1 MPSTVWSGPVPPL
14 GIVSATPAVAAAITD
29 ISPQQTVIWPGM
41 MAVGTRIRLFASGN
55 IITSAATA
63 TVIWGFYMNA
73 QGTSLATTPAI
84 LAASA
89 ATTVP
94 NTASASWS
102 WQMTYNGTV
111 RALSG
116 ISGTAASVMGQ
127 GRLTLPVTNITT
139 WATDVPIPITAALR
153 TVAQTATGLNTNT
166 PQTISMAVTPNVT
179 TALTSITCDELTCE
193 LLG

>member
-29 ISPQQTVIWPGM
+29 LSPQQTVLWPGM
-41 MAVGTRIRLFASGN
+41 LAVGSRVRIVAQGN
-55 IITSAATA
+55 LITTA
-63 TVIWGFYMNA
+63 TTATPIWGIYMNA

-89 ATTVP
+89 AVANP
-94 NTASASWS
+94 NTSSVAWP
-102 WQMTYNGTV
+102 WRITYVGTL

-116 ISGTAASVMGQ
+116 ISGTAASMFGMGE
-127 GRLTLPVTNITT
+127 LSLPTSITAWT
-139 WATDVPIPITAALR
+139 ASVIPITAALR

-166 PQTISMAVTPNVT
+166 PQTISVAVTPNVT
-179 TALTSITCDELTCE
+179 TGITSITCDELTCE

>member
-29 ISPQQTVIWPGM
+29 LSPQQTVLWPGM
-41 MAVGTRIRLFASGN
+41 LAVGSRVRIVAQGN
-55 IITSAATA
+55 LITTA
-63 TVIWGFYMNA
+63 TTATPIWGIYVNA

-89 ATTVP
+89 AVANP
-94 NTASASWS
+94 NTSSVAWP
-102 WQMTYNGTV
+102 WRMTYHGQV
-111 RALSG
+111 RALSNP
-116 ISGTAASVMGQ
+116 SGTAASMFGMGELSLPTS
-127 GRLTLPVTNITT
+127 LTAWTASV
-139 WATDVPIPITAALR
+139 IPITAALR

-166 PQTISMAVTPNVT
+166 PQTVSVAVTPNVT
-179 TALTSITCDELTCE
+179 TGITSITCDELSVE

>member
-14 GIVSATPAVAAAITD
+14 GIVSASPAIAAAITD

-41 MAVGTRIRLFASGN
+41 VQAGSRIRLFAAGN
-55 IITSAATA
+55 MITTGV
-63 TVIWGFYMNA
+63 TTTIVWGFYMNA

-89 ATTVP
+89 AITVP
-94 NTASASWS
+94 NTGSVAWP
-102 WQMTYNGTV
+102 WQLSYNGQV

-116 ISGTAASVMGQ
+116 ITGTAASVMGQ
-127 GRLTLPVTNITT
+127 GHLTLPTSLTV
-139 WATDVPIPITAALR
+139 WAVDVPIPITAALR

-166 PQTISMAVTPNVT
+166 PQTVSVAHTPNVT

>member
-41 MAVGTRIRLFASGN
+41 LAAGTRIRLFASGN
-55 IITSAATA
+55 LITSAATA
-63 TVIWGFYMNA
+63 TVVWGFYMNA

-94 NTASASWS
+94 NTSSASWPWRCS
-102 WQMTYNGTV
+102 WHGQV
-111 RALSG
+111 RAMSG
-116 ISGTAASVMGQ
+116 ISGTAGSVMGQ
-127 GRLTLPVTNITT
+127 GQLTLPTSLVA
-139 WATDVPIPITAALR
+139 WADVPIPITAALR

-166 PQTISMAVTPNVT
+166 PQTVSMAVTPNVT

>member
-41 MAVGTRIRLFASGN
+41 VQAGSRVRLFASGN

-94 NTASASWS
+94 NTGSASWP
-102 WQMTYNGTV
+102 WQMLYWGVV
-111 RALSG
+111 RVLSNPT
-116 ISGTAASVMGQ
+116 GTAATIVGQ
-127 GRLTLPVTNITT
+127 GRLTLPTSLTVF
-139 WATDVPIPITAALR
+139 AADVPIPITAALR
-153 TVAQTATGLNTNT
+153 TVAQTATALNTNT
-166 PQTISMAVTPNVT
+166 PQTVSVAVTPNVT

>member
-1 MPSTVWSGPVPPL
+1 VPSTVWSGPVPPL
-14 GIVSATPAVAAAITD
+14 GIVSATPTVAAAITD

-41 MAVGTRIRLFASGN
+41 VQAGSRIRLFASGN

-73 QGTSLATTPAI
+73 QGTALSSSPAI

-94 NTASASWS
+94 NTGSASWPWRCS
-102 WQMTYNGTV
+102 YHGVLRTMSAQAGTGAIMV
-111 RALSG
+111 
-116 ISGTAASVMGQ
+116 GQ
-127 GRLTLPVTNITT
+127 GQLTLPSSLTA
-139 WATDVPIPITAALR
+139 WADVPIPITAALR
-153 TVAQTATGLNTNT
+153 TVTGTATALNTNI
-166 PQTISMAVTPNVT
+166 PQTASMAVTPNVT
-179 TALTSITCDELTCE
+179 TALTSITCDEFTCE

>member
-14 GIVSATPAVAAAITD
+14 GIVSASPAVAAAITD

-41 MAVGTRIRLFASGN
+41 IQVGSRIRLVAQGN
-55 IITSAATA
+55 LVTTA
-63 TVIWGFYMNA
+63 TTATPIWGFYMNA

-89 ATTVP
+89 ATANP
-94 NTASASWS
+94 NTSSVAWP
-102 WQMTYNGTV
+102 WRMTYHGQV
-111 RALSG
+111 RAMSG
-116 ISGTAASVMGQ
+116 ITGTAASVFGI
-127 GRLTLPVTNITT
+127 GELTLPTSLVLWT
-139 WATDVPIPITAALR
+139 AVPIPITAALR

-166 PQTISMAVTPNVT
+166 PQTVSVAVTPNVT
-179 TALTSITCDELTCE
+179 TGITSITCDEFTCE

>member
-14 GIVSATPAVAAAITD
+14 GIVSATPAVAAQITD

-41 MAVGTRIRLFASGN
+41 MAVGTRISLYAAGN

-73 QGTSLATTPAI
+73 QGTGLGTTPAI
-84 LAASA
+84 LAANA
-89 ATTVP
+89 ALTVP
-94 NTASASWS
+94 NTGSVAWP
-102 WQMTYNGTV
+102 WQMTYRGVV

-116 ISGTAASVMGQ
+116 ITGTAASVMGQ
-127 GRLTLPVTNITT
+127 GRLTLPTSLTVWPVDI
-139 WATDVPIPITAALR
+139 PIPVTAALR

-166 PQTISMAVTPNVT
+166 PQTVSMAVTPNVT

>member
-29 ISPQQTVIWPGM
+29 LSPQQTVIWPGM
-41 MAVGTRIRLFASGN
+41 MAAGTRISLFAQGN

-84 LAASA
+84 LAANSA
-89 ATTVP
+89 LTVP
-94 NTASASWS
+94 NTGSVAWP
-102 WQMTYNGTV
+102 WQMTYRGVV

-116 ISGTAASVMGQ
+116 ITGTAASVMGQ
-127 GRLTLPVTNITT
+127 GRLTLPATLTT
-139 WATDVPIPITAALR
+139 FNTDLPIPVTAALR

>member
-41 MAVGTRIRLFASGN
+41 MQVGTRIRLFAQGN
-55 IITSAATA
+55 IVTSAATA

-84 LAASA
+84 LAASSA
-89 ATTVP
+89 ITVP
-94 NTASASWS
+94 NTGSVAWP
-102 WQMTYNGTV
+102 WQLSYWGQV

-116 ISGTAASVMGQ
+116 ITGTAASVMGQ
-127 GRLTLPVTNITT
+127 GRLTLPTSLTVY
-139 WATDVPIPITAALR
+139 AADVPIPITAALR

-166 PQTISMAVTPNVT
+166 PQTISAAHTPNVT

>member
-14 GIVSATPAVAAAITD
+14 GIVSASPAIAAAITD

-41 MAVGTRIRLFASGN
+41 VQVGSRIRLFAAGN
-55 IITSAATA
+55 IVTSAATA
-63 TVIWGFYMNA
+63 TVVWGFYMNA
-73 QGTSLATTPAI
+73 QGTALTTTPAI

-94 NTASASWS
+94 ATGSVAWPWRMSYHGVLRV
-102 WQMTYNGTV
+102 M
-111 RALSG
+111 SG
-116 ISGTAASVMGQ
+116 ITGTAAQMVGQ
-127 GRLTLPVTNITT
+127 GQLTLPSSLVA
-139 WATDVPIPITAALR
+139 WADVPIPITAALR

-166 PQTISMAVTPNVT
+166 PQTVSVAHTPNVV
-179 TALTSITCDELTCE
+179 TALTSITCDEFTCE